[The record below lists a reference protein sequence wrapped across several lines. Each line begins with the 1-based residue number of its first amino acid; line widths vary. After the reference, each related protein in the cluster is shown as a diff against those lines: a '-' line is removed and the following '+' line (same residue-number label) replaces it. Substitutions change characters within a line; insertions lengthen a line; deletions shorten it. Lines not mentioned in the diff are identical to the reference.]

1 MTTKN
6 AFWGFGLPRL
16 EHTPLPVGS
25 ERLEAIALP
34 QTVTLLHRRPEEKK
48 AIPLLK
54 TGDAV
59 KTGQKLSLYGNAD
72 YVTSPATGKVVSLSP
87 VTGNFGRNLT
97 AVTVATDPQENF
109 DGEFDAA
116 RSLLSLD
123 AAGKFLAAVPG
134 QPGLERLTDPER
146 PIKTIVVCGVDEDI
160 LVVTRQHV
168 LASRLADIQHG
179 IQILKQLTGIEDVV
193 ILTRREAIQGHGS
206 IGGRVMGV
214 DPRYPAALPLLVMA
228 NVFRQEVPAG
238 RTCED
243 KGFCFIS
250 AEAVA
255 SIGSAFSTG
264 RIPVV
269 KTLTVIPKDGRIR
282 LAQAP
287 IGTPIGAILKHF
299 DVTIAEGDRIVF
311 GGPMRGTAV
320 FSPDHPVQPD
330 TDAILVLDAKAA
342 ARTSDYP
349 CINCGE
355 CVRVCPACMQINLL
369 VRYLEAGKYEDA
381 EESYDLN
388 SCVECGLCSF
398 VCVSKI
404 PILQHIMLAKHELVR
419 MRSTETLTETIDG

>member
-1 MTTKN
+1 MTTKKPFSGSGN
-6 AFWGFGLPRL
+6 PRL
-16 EHTPLPVGS
+16 EFTPPPAGVDRPELV
-25 ERLEAIALP
+25 ALP
-34 QTVTLLHRRPEEKK
+34 QTITLLHRRPEESKT
-48 AIPLLK
+48 IPLLK
-54 TGDAV
+54 IGDAV
-59 KTGQKLSLYGNAD
+59 QTGQKISLYGNAD
-72 YVTSPATGKVVSLSP
+72 YVTSPATGKIVALSP
-87 VTGNFGRNLT
+87 VTGNFGRSLT
-97 AVTVATDPQENF
+97 AVAIAADAKDVF
-109 DGEFDAA
+109 DGEFDEA
-116 RSLLSLD
+116 RSTPSLD
-123 AAGKFLAAVPG
+123 TAGKFLAAVPG
-134 QPGLERLTDPER
+134 QPAMERLSDPER
-146 PIKTIVVCGVDEDI
+146 PIKTIVVCGADEDI

-168 LASRLADIQHG
+168 LASRLADIQRG

-193 ILTRREAIQGHGS
+193 ILTRREAVQGYGS
-206 IGGRVMGV
+206 IGGRVLGV
-214 DPRYPAALPLLVMA
+214 DHRYPAVLPPLVMA
-228 NVFRQEVPAG
+228 NVFGQAIPAG
-238 RTCED
+238 GSCED
-243 KGFCFIS
+243 RGFCFLS

-255 SIGSAFSTG
+255 SIGVAFSTG
-264 RIPVV
+264 RVPVV
-269 KTLTVIPKDGRIR
+269 KSLTVIAKDGRIR
-282 LAQAP
+282 LAEAR
-287 IGTPIGAILKHF
+287 IGTPVGAILKHF

-355 CVRVCPACMQINLL
+355 CVRVCPARMQINLL

-404 PILQHIMLAKHELVR
+404 PILQYIMLAKHELAR